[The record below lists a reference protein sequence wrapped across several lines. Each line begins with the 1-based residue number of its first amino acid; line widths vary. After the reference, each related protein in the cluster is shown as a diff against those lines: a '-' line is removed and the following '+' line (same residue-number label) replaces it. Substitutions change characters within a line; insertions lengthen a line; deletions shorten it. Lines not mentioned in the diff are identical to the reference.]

1 MVPCTVYGV
10 VPGTVYGVV
19 PGTAPGVVPGTAP
32 GVVPGKPVGGEEGCQ
47 EGGHREAQEDWPLLV
62 LGEDTVLQQDVRR
75 GDTSTGTWMRMVL
88 KMKRMTQAKILL
100 RLEKGMRL
108 VMENFP
114 LGR

>member
-1 MVPCTVYGV
+1 M
-10 VPGTVYGVV
+10 
-19 PGTAPGVVPGTAP
+19 
-32 GVVPGKPVGGEEGCQ
+32 VPGKPVGGQEGCQ
-47 EGGHREAQEDWPLLV
+47 EGGHREAQEDRLLLV
-62 LGEDTVLQQDVRR
+62 LGEDTVLQDFRR